1 MDLGLKGKVALVTGG
16 GSGIG
21 GGISEYLAC
30 EGANVA
36 INYIV
41 NKEEVE
47 VFARELSE
55 KYGTEC
61 VAVYADVSK
70 AADIDAM
77 LDSVEKSLGVVEILV
92 NNAGVWPTENAIEM
106 GDDRW
111 ERVID
116 INLNGPYM
124 LCKRVANRMIASD
137 MKGTLVNLSSKS
149 AFQYNTAG
157 HAHYATAKAGI
168 NMLTRTF
175 ARELSPNGIR
185 VVAIAP
191 GMVRT
196 PMNEDKWSQDGMEEY
211 YMKRIPVGQLAEPI
225 EIGYIVAFLASNKA
239 ANITGTVVDVTG
251 GMLI

>member
-30 EGANVA
+30 EGANIAV
-36 INYIV
+36 NYIV

-47 VFARELSE
+47 KFARELSD

-61 VAVYADVSK
+61 VAVYGDVSK
-70 AADIDAM
+70 ADDIDAM
-77 LDSVEKSLGVVEILV
+77 LDNVEKSLGVVEILV
-92 NNAGVWPTENAIEM
+92 NNAGVWPTEDAIE
-106 GDDRW
+106 
-111 ERVID
+111 
-116 INLNGPYM
+116 
-124 LCKRVANRMIASD
+124 
-137 MKGTLVNLSSKS
+137 
-149 AFQYNTAG
+149 
-157 HAHYATAKAGI
+157 AGI

-175 ARELSPNGIR
+175 ARELSPKGIR

-196 PMNEDKWSQDGMEEY
+196 PINEDKWSQDGMEEY
-211 YMKRIPVGQLAEPI
+211 YMKRIPVGRLAEPI
-225 EIGYIVAFLASNKA
+225 EIGHLVAFLASNKA

>member
-30 EGANVA
+30 EGVNVA
-36 INYIV
+36 VNYIV
-41 NKEEVE
+41 DKPAVE
-47 VFARELSE
+47 AFVEKLNE

-61 VAVYADVSK
+61 IAVYADVSK
-70 AADIDAM
+70 ADDLDTM
-77 LDSVEKSLGVVEILV
+77 LKEVAGKLGAVEILV
-92 NNAGVWPTENAIEM
+92 NNAGVWPTENAVEM
-106 GDDRW
+106 DDSRW

-124 LCKRVANRMIASD
+124 LSKRVVNKMVEAGK
-137 MKGTLVNLSSKS
+137 KGVIVNLSSKS
-149 AFQYNTAG
+149 AFQYNTGG

-168 NMLTRTF
+168 NMLTRSM
-175 ARELSPNGIR
+175 AREVSADGIR

-196 PMNEDKWSQDGMEEY
+196 PMNEDKWSQDGMEDY
-211 YMKRIPVGQLAEPI
+211 YIKRIPVGKLTEPI
-225 EIGYIVAFLASNKA
+225 EVGYLVAFLASGKA
-239 ANITGTVVDVTG
+239 ANITGSVVDITG